1 MAKFK
6 TKEDFFDF
14 SKLLVVIPIDD
25 LVNLMVRHEVKLP
38 LYVHRFLLKE
48 TIRPQVFA
56 EKLYDGFSD
65 EQKFRLRGYDNYSIF
80 KLEKMINDY
89 NLDFD
94 LAKYKEMML
103 NLLFVN
109 KEALVIRSFFFND
122 LEQLKHNYTVDLER
136 MSYDSFMEI
145 FKKML
150 YEQDGFLDGVSLE
163 DWTEELLTS
172 YTLGELKELGM
183 KYKVKIPRR
192 INKGKLVEILSA
204 KFKLSVDEK
213 ELLETKSVLE
223 LEIYAKERGFKIS
236 IDLKK
241 TDMIEYLK
249 YSLEMYD
256 QYPKDDFFDYNIPLA
271 TDEEVVEEDLVEEVE
286 EVQEEVYIPEEVHD
300 EIEEPVVEKEAPV
313 VPEET
318 VIEDL
323 DEVEEEVAVEEDEH
337 KEEPVEEDI
346 EEPEIEEEVPEQK
359 PVEPVKEVKK
369 EEKKVK
375 KEKVQ
380 EEVKEEEKD
389 IEIPEALIEEPSL
402 ADSSLLSPEEKEL
415 LDEKIN
421 VIIKKYYKKR
431 RRRRTIWTIVIILIL
446 AVGAWAAYTYL
457 WPLIEA
463 SL

>member
-56 EKLYDGFSD
+56 EKLYGSFSD

-80 KLEKMINDY
+80 KLEKMIHDY

-163 DWTEELLTS
+163 DWTEEVLTS
-172 YTLGELKELGM
+172 YTLGELKELGL

-192 INKGKLVEILSA
+192 INKGKLIEILSA

-236 IDLKK
+236 IDSKK

-256 QYPKDDFFDYNIPLA
+256 QYPKDDFFDYDIPLA
-271 TDEEVVEEDLVEEVE
+271 SDEEAVEEDLVEEVE
-286 EVQEEVYIPEEVHD
+286 EIQEEVYIPEEVHD
-300 EIEEPVVEKEAPV
+300 EIDEPVVEKEEPV

-318 VIEDL
+318 IIEDL
-323 DEVEEEVAVEEDEH
+323 DEVEEEIPVEEIYE
-337 KEEPVEEDI
+337 EEPVEEDI
-346 EEPEIEEEVPEQK
+346 EEPVVVEEVKEEK

-369 EEKKVK
+369 EEKKAK
-375 KEKVQ
+375 KEKVE

>member
-80 KLEKMINDY
+80 KLEKLIHDY

-163 DWTEELLTS
+163 DWTEEVLTS
-172 YTLGELKELGM
+172 YTLGELKELGL

-192 INKGKLVEILSA
+192 INKGKLIEILSA

-256 QYPKDDFFDYNIPLA
+256 QYPKDDFFDYDIPLA
-271 TDEEVVEEDLVEEVE
+271 SDEEVVEEDLVEEVE

-300 EIEEPVVEKEAPV
+300 EVDEPVVEKEAPE

-323 DEVEEEVAVEEDEH
+323 DE
-337 KEEPVEEDI
+337 
-346 EEPEIEEEVPEQK
+346 
-359 PVEPVKEVKK
+359 
-369 EEKKVK
+369 
-375 KEKVQ
+375 
-380 EEVKEEEKD
+380 
-389 IEIPEALIEEPSL
+389 
-402 ADSSLLSPEEKEL
+402 
-415 LDEKIN
+415 
-421 VIIKKYYKKR
+421 
-431 RRRRTIWTIVIILIL
+431 T
-446 AVGAWAAYTYL
+446 G
-457 WPLIEA
+457 
-463 SL
+463 